1 MYVKILKSN
10 HSWHKQ
16 SIGRDGNTI
25 FFFKKSFFYDN
36 DLSQNK
42 QEQKGIYIYIY
53 IFIYI
58 RTKSCHYYQNILRK
72 P

>member
-1 MYVKILKSN
+1 MCVTVLKSN

-16 SIGRDGNTI
+16 SIGWDGNTI
-25 FFFKKSFFYDN
+25 FLLLLKKSFFYDN

-42 QEQKGIYIYIY
+42 QEQKGWKKNIYIYKNKELSLLPKY
-53 IFIYI
+53 
-58 RTKSCHYYQNILRK
+58 

>member
-1 MYVKILKSN
+1 MHKYNLCEGIKIQS
-10 HSWHKQ
+10 HWHKQ

-42 QEQKGIYIYIY
+42 QEQKGEKKKNIYIYKNKELSLLPKY
-53 IFIYI
+53 
-58 RTKSCHYYQNILRK
+58 